1 MTSSVHGRSDR
12 NLYRKMAV
20 PPNRACGAVVGPAKQ
35 SNNEHMTW
43 ITYAAVYAQDIIDA
57 DQNLKNGLL
66 NKNSPSPSP
75 TPSPPGE

>member
-1 MTSSVHGRSDR
+1 
-12 NLYRKMAV
+12 
-20 PPNRACGAVVGPAKQ
+20 
-35 SNNEHMTW
+35 MTW